1 MQTTTEEK
9 KTTAPAASTTQT
21 TTNTTT
27 QQTTAPSVQ
36 ATQKSEYKPQSDS
49 SGYNTAMKTLQ
60 AAEYTAP
67 DFTTDYDQTI
77 SDIYQKITTRE
88 PFKYDYSTDPLYGQ
102 YKEAYTEQ
110 GKQAMRDT
118 MGQAAAL
125 TGGYGSSYGQAV
137 GQQQYDAYLQ
147 RLNDVMPDL
156 YNTAFAQYEAEG
168 QQMKDQY
175 TMANQ
180 QRETQYNQFRDAVK
194 DKQYEQAFQLQEA
207 EARAQ
212 YGDFSGYGDIYG
224 KDAQHRMALAWAAAS
239 EANGQVAFGNG
250 EISGDEY
257 YNLFGE
263 YPRGFEGAP
272 SSGGGGEPNWWVIG
286 TQLDYRVERN
296 PETGLLRYVTT
307 PSGEPQKAL
316 GGQG

>member
-1 MQTTTEEK
+1 METTEEK
-9 KTTAPAASTTQT
+9 KVTTDSSGQQNNTQAASTAPSTTTSSTTTTTKTTAPQ
-21 TTNTTT
+21 
-27 QQTTAPSVQ
+27 
-36 ATQKSEYKPQSDS
+36 YKPQNTN
-49 SGYNTAMKTLQ
+49 SGYNSAMKTLQ

-67 DFTTDYDQTI
+67 DFTSDYDQTI

-156 YNTAFAQYEAEG
+156 YNTAFAQYESEG

-194 DKQYEQAFQLQEA
+194 DKQYADAMALQEA

-212 YGDFSGYGDIYG
+212 YGDFTGYGDIYG
-224 KDAQHRMALAWAAAS
+224 KDAQHQMAMAWASAS
-239 EANGQVAFGNG
+239 EANGQVAFDNG
-250 EISGDEY
+250 EISGEEY
-257 YNLFGE
+257 NHLFGK
-263 YPRGFEGAP
+263 YPRGFEEAPVANNDDIWGYGGAGWNPGYFNSQTGYIGPGNP
-272 SSGGGGEPNWWVIG
+272 SYTSNNI
-286 TQLDYRVERN
+286 LLER
-296 PETGLLRYVTT
+296 P
-307 PSGEPQKAL
+307 
-316 GGQG
+316 

>member
-1 MQTTTEEK
+1 MQNPNEEK

-21 TTNTTT
+21 TTKTTT

-49 SGYNTAMKTLQ
+49 SGYNSAMKTLQ

-88 PFKYDYSTDPLYGQ
+88 PFQYDYSTDPIYGQ
-102 YKEAYTEQ
+102 YKEAYTQQ

-180 QRETQYNQFRDAVK
+180 QRETEYNQFRDAVK
-194 DKQYEQAFQLQEA
+194 DKQYNDAAALQAA
-207 EARAQ
+207 ESRAQ
-212 YGDFSGYGDIYG
+212 YGDFKGYGEIYG
-224 KDAQHRMALAWAAAS
+224 PEAQHQMAMTWAAAS
-239 EANGQVAFGNG
+239 EQNGQVAFSNG
-250 EISGDEY
+250 EISGEDFFA
-257 YNLFGE
+257 LFGK
-263 YPRGFEGAP
+263 YPRGYE
-272 SSGGGGEPNWWVIG
+272 
-286 TQLDYRVERN
+286 
-296 PETGLLRYVTT
+296 
-307 PSGEPQKAL
+307 
-316 GGQG
+316 GGQASTGSSDPWSRGGAGWNPGYFNSQTGYIGPGNPSYTSNNILLERP